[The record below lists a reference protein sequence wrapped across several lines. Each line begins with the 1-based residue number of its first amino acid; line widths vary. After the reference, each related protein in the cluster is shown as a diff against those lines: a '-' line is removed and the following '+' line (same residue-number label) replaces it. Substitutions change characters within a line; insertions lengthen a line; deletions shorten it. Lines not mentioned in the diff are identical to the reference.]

1 VPHGGAAGISAGE
14 VCVNNPTSTIELVT
28 DLTQDRPGELA
39 KAVTAIANMS
49 INIEGF
55 CEADG
60 KLHLVTSDPKNA
72 RKALET
78 VGFVVEEREIF
89 VIEAEDKPG
98 FLANIL
104 RRLSAEELNIIAT
117 YTLTKTRLAFTVDQ
131 PARMRDILRDLS
143 PTTTRVR

>member
-1 VPHGGAAGISAGE
+1 M
-14 VCVNNPTSTIELVT
+14 NNPTSTIELVT

-55 CEADG
+55 CEVDG
-60 KLHLVTSDPKNA
+60 KLHLVTSDPENA

-104 RRLSAEELNIIAT
+104 RRISAEELNIIAT

-131 PARMRDILRDLS
+131 PARLRDILQDLS